1 MILLIAIPV
10 WLLAVSL
17 IAGLCATASRGD
29 TDRALTLA
37 EHLRERARPTHARST
52 AAFVPPNVRA
62 RRAHTAQA
70 PALERGR
77 SRRRGLHKMITPEG
91 AIASTMCAGAARA
104 PKAHAPAPFPP

>member
-29 TDRALTLA
+29 DRALALTA
-37 EHLRERARPTHARST
+37 RSPERAPRPAHARST
-52 AAFVPPNVRA
+52 AAFVHPNVHA

-70 PALERGR
+70 PALERSR
-77 SRRRGLHKMITPEG
+77 S
-91 AIASTMCAGAARA
+91 AA
-104 PKAHAPAPFPP
+104 